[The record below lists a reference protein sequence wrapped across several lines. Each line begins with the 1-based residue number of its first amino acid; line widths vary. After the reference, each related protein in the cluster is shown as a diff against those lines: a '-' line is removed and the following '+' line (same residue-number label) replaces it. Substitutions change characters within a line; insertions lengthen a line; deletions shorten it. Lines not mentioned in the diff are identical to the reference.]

1 MLGKKSLS
9 KQRIAFTF
17 HIKRYSVENPKDWRF
32 RTHNLKVPSFG
43 ESLKIP
49 VCGHCAVVCR
59 DFEIIQSSPVCGPC
73 VVVCEDFEFSEFP

>member
-1 MLGKKSLS
+1 MYYQVLNALS
-9 KQRIAFTF
+9 TMFLRHLLMFLQYTP
-17 HIKRYSVENPKDWRF
+17 PKDWRF